1 MSMNVKFK
9 EREEKEES
17 KNSSQRERI
26 QTRED
31 DLVEAGRRVSGRRDF
46 YL

>member
-1 MSMNVKFK
+1 MNVKFK

-17 KNSSQRERI
+17 KNSNQRERR

-31 DLVEAGRRVSGRRDF
+31 DHVEAGRTVSSRRDF

>member
-1 MSMNVKFK
+1 MNVKFK

-17 KNSSQRERI
+17 KNSSQREGR

-31 DLVEAGRRVSGRRDF
+31 DLVEAGRRVSSRRNF